1 MSCHLCAHL
10 ETPVRVYVPRS
21 MDRLHILSAMSI
33 CFARGVND
41 APKLAALLIAGVGAS
56 ARTLDSRTPRNEQ
69 MGFARHHWYDP
80 AMKTPPD
87 ADTIIAH
94 TRCWIERVVIEL
106 NLCPFARKP
115 FEAGQVRFVVSAADQ
130 PEALLAD
137 LHSELEFL
145 RAADAA
151 EVETT
156 VLIHPFVLNNFLD
169 YNDFL
174 GVVDALIAEE
184 GYEGEFQVA
193 SFHPDYQFAGTMAD
207 DAENYT
213 NRSPYPTLHLLREEG
228 LARAID
234 GYARPDKIPER
245 NIRTLEKAGTEH
257 MRDLLGKCTRG
268 EK

>member
-1 MSCHLCAHL
+1 
-10 ETPVRVYVPRS
+10 
-21 MDRLHILSAMSI
+21 MDAMGL
-33 CFARGVND
+33 FA
-41 APKLAALLIAGVGAS
+41 
-56 ARTLDSRTPRNEQ
+56 
-69 MGFARHHWYDP
+69 HHWYDSP
-80 AMKTPPD
+80 MKNHPD
-87 ADTIIAH
+87 ANTIIAH

-130 PEALLAD
+130 PEALLGD
-137 LHSELEFL
+137 LHRELEFL
-145 RAADAA
+145 RSTDAG

-156 VLIHPFVLNNFLD
+156 VLIHPCVLKDFLD

-193 SFHPDYQFAGTMAD
+193 SFHPDYQFAGTTAD

-213 NRSPYPTLHLLREEG
+213 NRSPYPALHLLREEG

-245 NIRTLEKAGTEH
+245 NIRTLEDAGAER
-257 MRDLLGKCTRG
+257 MRELLGQCMRG
-268 EK
+268 EE